1 MDAIATAAL
10 KSWRSLQGVLA
21 VLTEDQVREMLQH
34 EMNNAKRSMI
44 VVRLHQRLSALRDA
58 RERKDIMIKMG
69 VIEQ

>member
-1 MDAIATAAL
+1 MQSGGITSTNPPESEQVEQML
-10 KSWRSLQGVLA
+10 K
-21 VLTEDQVREMLQH
+21 H
-34 EMNNAKRSMI
+34 EMDNGKRSMI

>member
-1 MDAIATAAL
+1 MYLPCSASLLSEEQVEQML
-10 KSWRSLQGVLA
+10 K
-21 VLTEDQVREMLQH
+21 H
-34 EMNNAKRSMI
+34 EMENSRRSMI

>member
-21 VLTEDQVREMLQH
+21 VLTEEQVSDMLKH
-34 EMNNAKRSMI
+34 EMDNQRRSMI

-58 RERKDIMIKMG
+58 RERKEIMVKMG
-69 VIEQ
+69 VIER